1 MLVLAL
7 AATLAGDP
15 ERAWTKR
22 ADRGVKIASAAPAPS
37 APAPSGAEGPGIVF
51 DGRLQLLSAVL
62 SETKVRPGGAAE
74 VRFAWRLLEPL
85 PPEWRVFVHLRQ
97 RTYGGY
103 LLQYDHAFADVGIDV
118 DAWPAGEVRRYSL
131 PLSIPEDTPASR
143 AVLLIGIWDGK
154 RNRPAAACEDP
165 GPLRLAGA
173 GRIIAGEIVL
183 KP

>member
-1 MLVLAL
+1 M
-7 AATLAGDP
+7 
-15 ERAWTKR
+15 
-22 ADRGVKIASAAPAPS
+22 
-37 APAPSGAEGPGIVF
+37 
-51 DGRLQLLSAVL
+51 
-62 SETKVRPGGAAE
+62 
-74 VRFAWRLLEPL
+74 
-85 PPEWRVFVHLRQ
+85 
-97 RTYGGY
+97 
-103 LLQYDHAFADVGIDV
+103 QYDPAFADVGIDV

-131 PLSIPEDTPASR
+131 PLPIPEDTPASR